1 MSGMRRCT
9 VLLLWLCCTLAQAG
23 DIQQASA
30 TRAQLEAANAD
41 FTFRGRSIHPRAVE
55 ELLSWYADGVAG
67 TVAIDLDGTFNS
79 NRYYGSF
86 NRLDDGMVEFDRT
99 ANTLDKPHPLANL
112 GWFRYQRLGTLRGKL
127 HVLRIWNNGGGSL
140 TPSDL
145 LLVHFALDEEYRPDG
160 SKRLRL
166 VMQRRGEIHLPLDYD
181 GRIEVIDGGRRLRL
195 GEPVHCCKDDTE
207 SPARTLRFD

>member
-1 MSGMRRCT
+1 MAA
-9 VLLLWLCCTLAQAG
+9 LLLWLCSALALAG
-23 DIQQASA
+23 ELQQASA
-30 TRAQLEAANAD
+30 TRAQLETANAD
-41 FTFRGRSIHPRAVE
+41 FTYRGPPIHPRAVE

-67 TVAIDLDGTFNS
+67 TVAIDLGGTFES

-86 NRLDDGMVEFDRT
+86 TRLDDGTVVFDRT
-99 ANTLDKPHPLANL
+99 ANALDPPHPQANL
-112 GWFRYQRLGTLRGKL
+112 GWFRYQRLGTLRGGL
-127 HVLRIWNNGGGSL
+127 HVLRIWDNGGGTL
-140 TPSDL
+140 TAGYL

-160 SKRLRL
+160 SKRVRL

-195 GEPVHCCKDDTE
+195 GEPVRCCEDETE